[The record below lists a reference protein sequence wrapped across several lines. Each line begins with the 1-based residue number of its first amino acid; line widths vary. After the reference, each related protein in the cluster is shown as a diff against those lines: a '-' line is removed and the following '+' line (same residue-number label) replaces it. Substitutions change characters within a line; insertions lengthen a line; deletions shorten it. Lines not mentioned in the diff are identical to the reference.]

1 MNVSLRKI
9 LAGTALTAAVALG
22 TAGAATAEQAGPV
35 NVTVPAGGRSCV
47 TTSQPAYYKVR
58 ADGSAPAA
66 LSGQAQWTVHQSF
79 DGANFQTLTTLSGN
93 YFSAA
98 FDRTYYSSY
107 FPGYWRFCV
116 RNTSTT
122 TSLKATLT
130 LKTDIN
136 AG

>member
-1 MNVSLRKI
+1 MNTSLRKI
-9 LAGTALTAAVALG
+9 LAGTALTAAIALG
-22 TAGAATAEQAGPV
+22 TAGAASAEQVGPV
-35 NVTVPAGGRSCV
+35 SVSVPAGGRSCV
-47 TTSQPAYYKVR
+47 TTSQPAYYKMR

-79 DGANFQTLTTLSGN
+79 DGANFQTLVSLSGN

-98 FDRTYYSSY
+98 YDRTVYSNY

-122 TSLKATLT
+122 TVLKATLT
-130 LKTDIN
+130 LKTDAN
-136 AG
+136 A